1 MATAA
6 FTVVVAVVGLIGYLT
21 LGSKEEVIQ
30 GQVEVNEYR
39 VSSKVPGR
47 ILEIR
52 VKEGDYVKAGDTL
65 VIIDAPDVMAKQ
77 TQAESA
83 QSAASA
89 MDEMAKAGARQEQI
103 RGAFEVLQQTKAG
116 LEIAEKSYNRVQ
128 RLFDEGV
135 MSEQKRDE
143 AYANYKAMEAQ
154 VKAAQ
159 SQYDMARNG
168 ARREEKMAAAAQVA
182 RAKGAVAE
190 VNSYVHEMVQVA
202 TQDGEV
208 GEIFP
213 EVGELV
219 GTGSPI
225 MTISVMKD
233 LWATFNVRED
243 RQPRELVEH
252 VPHRLGGGGELGGA
266 GAPIM
271 TVSVMKDLWAT
282 FNVREDQLGD
292 MTVGKTIHTFVPA
305 FNKELDFKV
314 YYMKDQGSYATWKAT
329 KANGQYDLKTFEV
342 KARPVQKLEGLR
354 PGMSVVIRNEGLGIR
369 DEECLFE

>member
-1 MATAA
+1 MSEKAQHKNILLAAAA
-6 FTVVVAVVGLIGYLT
+6 FTAVVVIVGLIGYLT
-21 LGSKEEVIQ
+21 LGPKEEVIQ

-65 VIIDAPDVMAKQ
+65 VIIDAPDVKAKQ
-77 TQAESA
+77 AQAESA
-83 QSAASA
+83 QNAASA
-89 MDEMAKAGARQEQI
+89 MDQMAQAGARQEQI
-103 RGAFEVLQQTKAG
+103 RGAFEVLQQAKAG

-168 ARREEKMAAAAQVA
+168 ARREEKLAAAAQVA

-202 TQDGEV
+202 THDGEV
-208 GEIFP
+208 GEIYP

-225 MTISVMKD
+225 MTISVM
-233 LWATFNVRED
+233 N
-243 RQPRELVEH
+243 
-252 VPHRLGGGGELGGA
+252 
-266 GAPIM
+266 
-271 TVSVMKDLWAT
+271 DLWAT

-292 MTVGKTIHTFVPA
+292 MTVGKTIHAFVPA
-305 FNKELDFKV
+305 FNKDLDFKV
-314 YYMKDQGSYATWKAT
+314 YYLKDQGSYATWKAT
-329 KANGQYDLKTFEV
+329 KSSGQYDLKTFEV
-342 KARPVQKLEGLR
+342 KARPVEKLEGLR
-354 PGMSVVIRNEGLGIR
+354 PGMSVIIRN
-369 DEECLFE
+369 